1 MNRSEFIKELR
12 EALKNS
18 VSETA
23 VQENVRYYAGY
34 IEDEVKKGR
43 NEKEVI
49 EELGDPWLI
58 AKTIATT
65 PGNQS
70 ASQSYERVDE
80 DYNYTKSSEEG
91 KKKHGQLSMCL
102 NFSSKWKIV
111 LLIVAIVAILFVV
124 FSIVSGI
131 ISMLMPFLGPLLL
144 IIIVVKIFS
153 NRKR

>member
-18 VSETA
+18 VNEAA

-70 ASQSYERVDE
+70 ASQRYDRVDE

-91 KKKHGQLSMCL
+91 KKKHGNIHAFDL
-102 NFSSKWKIV
+102 SSKWKIV

-144 IIIVVKIFS
+144 IIIAVKIFA

>member
-18 VSETA
+18 VSEPA

-91 KKKHGQLSMCL
+91 KKKHG
-102 NFSSKWKIV
+102 NIHVFDFSSKWKIV